1 MRNLTSNIPP
11 VLFSPLST
19 TTSTALYVCM
29 LRTKSQ
35 KNSSTRPPVSTRA
48 DDRESSSPPVSPN
61 VREECISRSCRRYPR
76 CCHQR
81 RRCPRRRSGRP
92 GGDGGGDGDAAGR
105 AAAASPSGSSACPPA
120 PGCPSS
126 ARGIPAAG
134 GAEKE
139 QSFIPICGWG
149 KRGQG
154 AWAIAEWKGEES
166 CCVKNDRVAAGGTGR
181 EIAPR
186 GASAL
191 ALKSAKME
199 SACTLFRLSIVRRYL
214 IKMFLLNV

>member
-11 VLFSPLST
+11 ALFSPLST

-81 RRCPRRRSGRP
+81 RHCPRRRSGRP

-134 GAEKE
+134 GAEK
-139 QSFIPICGWG
+139 S
-149 KRGQG
+149 KVLSRY
-154 AWAIAEWKGEES
+154 
-166 CCVKNDRVAAGGTGR
+166 AGGVKGDKGHERSLSERGKSHAAWKMIEWLREGR
-181 EIAPR
+181 GARLRQGGRLRSLLKAPR
-186 GASAL
+186 WRVLVHFSGYL
-191 ALKSAKME
+191 
-199 SACTLFRLSIVRRYL
+199 LSGVI
-214 IKMFLLNV
+214 